1 MKREIVILTL
11 MVKREIFPASD
22 NYDKGLKR
30 GLRLLLFNAP
40 MIGLGLLLLLV
51 TICGLL
57 LLGFQQRVTQKLG
70 EFEANPSNG
79 LFAKARSSFVKL
91 KPNEDENQSIRYNL
105 CDWEN
110 LTVDKVFDD
119 TLPTTLRGKR
129 LFSGVKPFSEIQL
142 TFQTQNDETLPYRDV
157 MGLLTPNDPML
168 NYYDKKEQEMMIDS
182 QLLEKVSKPLLNG
195 SFDGIIVSKE
205 GMKLLD
211 WWSEKDYPKTL
222 QVKKDNNPQSQFI
235 SMPLEVVEQLPYVHY
250 MLSMKQL
257 RRIEKGEYNKEMTS
271 ITILFNEGPTPQQCE
286 SIKNALKALEI
297 KSEGMYGNNM
307 PGMKDKWMFR
317 VTLSTAMPLSTVSN
331 TLSDQT
337 PLFSEI
343 ISNEIDSTNGI
354 NDYKGAIFH
363 LNFALPAHLLWQ
375 TGRITQVRQYFEK
388 KQVYVASGFFE
399 LYDETLKLG
408 NTLKNIQRF
417 FWLAVGLIG
426 LILPLIFWVVI
437 QTRMFRI
444 GVKRMVGYSDSMI
457 MTAYAIVGLLLVT
470 CAFAVP
476 TMLCAVALSLPWPEV
491 VLLGMGMLLLTEAGI
506 LIPVGYYLY
515 ALQPAEMFSFQF

>member
-1 MKREIVILTL
+1 MKREIVILAL

-57 LLGFQQRVTQKLG
+57 FLGFQQRVTQKLG
-70 EFEANPSNG
+70 EFANNPSIG

-91 KPNEDENQSIRYNL
+91 KPNDDENQSIRYNL
-105 CDWEN
+105 RDWEN

-119 TLPTTLRGKR
+119 TLPTTLRGEK
-129 LFSGVKPFSEIQL
+129 LFSDVKPFSEIQL
-142 TFQTQNDETLPYRDV
+142 TFQTQNGQTLPYRDV

-168 NYYDKKEQEMMIDS
+168 NYYDTKEQERMIDN
-182 QLLEKVSKPLLNG
+182 QLLEKVSTSLRNG

-205 GMKLLD
+205 GMELLG
-211 WWSEKDYPKTL
+211 WFQKQTYPKTL
-222 QVKKDNNPQSQFI
+222 KVKRDNNAQSQFI

-271 ITILFNEGPTPQQCE
+271 ITILFNEEPTPQQRE
-286 SIKNALKALEI
+286 SIKNALKALEV
-297 KSEGMYGNNM
+297 KQDGMNGNNM
-307 PGMKDKWMFR
+307 SDMKWR
-317 VTLSTAMPLSTVSN
+317 YIVTLSTAMPLSTVSN

-343 ISNEIDSTNGI
+343 RYNEIDSTNGI

-363 LNFALPAHLLWQ
+363 LDFALPAHLLWQ
-375 TGRITQVRQYFEK
+375 TGRITQIRQYFEK

-457 MTAYAIVGLLLVT
+457 MAAYAIVGLLLVT

-476 TMLCAVALSLPWPEV
+476 TMLCAVALSLSWAEIA
-491 VLLGMGMLLLTEAGI
+491 LLGIGMLLLTEAGI
-506 LIPVGYYLY
+506 LMPVGYYLY
-515 ALQPAEMFSFQF
+515 ALQPAEMLSFQF